1 MITLHGCAIAPMKCP
16 KCDST
21 SYRKNGRDRGRQRY
35 LCKSC
40 GKQFIEPANVSNG
53 AVVDGSAIPAARLAY
68 APLPHLEL
76 SAIAT
81 FDKPS
86 ENGQLPLT
94 NQIQLAT
101 NIATQLADLLSVKQ
115 PITSQPSIADRPGLA
130 ILLLDAE
137 NLKLDIKTEQ
147 FLGNLSSYPLQIKI
161 AFANWKNSAM
171 GNQDNELHKRG
182 YQLVHVPSGASNADG
197 KMISVGASIFLRYP
211 TAKEIFVCSGDSLL
225 LHLCNE
231 LQSQGLTV
239 YRVLRKD
246 ENLVVENCA
255 TGESKHYS
263 PVIGAEIPDFEGLM
277 SQLKKLIAQE
287 QNNLSDRLT
296 DLSTISS
303 LFQSRCQITLNH
315 NGIAKIEAVIPP
327 IVQAQTAVE
336 NEEKPPQ
343 SEKKNA
349 KEKNLNGNINS
360 KAELEKIL
368 LELLKLIESK
378 ANGKKILVATLGGAF
393 SEVYGKPVIS
403 VLKELG
409 LSSKLTTFLKS
420 CTAFDMTDLGE
431 KSRVAIAQPLQS
443 EQKNAKEKNLKG
455 SITSKVELE
464 KILLELLK
472 LMESKDQGKKIFVG
486 ELGGA
491 FYQAYGKS
499 VSSLVKELGFG
510 SKLTTFLKSCAAFK
524 VTDSGAKSRVA
535 IAQP

>member
-1 MITLHGCAIAPMKCP
+1 MKCP

-40 GKQFIEPANVSNG
+40 GKQFIEPASVSNG
-53 AVVDGSAIPAARLAY
+53 AVVDESAMT
-68 APLPHLEL
+68 PLPHSEL

-81 FDKPS
+81 FEKPS

-101 NIATQLADLLSVKQ
+101 NIATQLADILSVKQ
-115 PITSQPSIADRPGLA
+115 PITSQTSIADSPGLA

-147 FLGNLSSYPLQIKI
+147 FLGSLSSYPLQIKI

-197 KMISVGASIFLRYP
+197 KMISLGASIFLRYP
-211 TAKEIFVCSGDSLL
+211 TAKEIFVCSCDSLL

-246 ENLVVENCA
+246 ENLVVENYA
-255 TGESKHYS
+255 TGENKHYS
-263 PVIGAEIPDFEGLM
+263 PVVGAEIPDFEGLM
-277 SQLKKLIAQE
+277 SQLKNLIAQE
-287 QNNLSDRLT
+287 KNNLTDRLA
-296 DLSTISS
+296 DLATIST
-303 LFQSRCQITLNH
+303 LFQSRCQITLNDRSSSAK
-315 NGIAKIEAVIPP
+315 NNNGGIAKIEAVTPP
-327 IVQAQTAVE
+327 IVVVQTAVV

-343 SEKKNA
+343 SAKKKSKKKNYL
-349 KEKNLNGNINS
+349 KGSINS
-360 KAELEKIL
+360 AAELEQIL
-368 LELLKLIESK
+368 LELLKSIETEGNEK
-378 ANGKKILVATLGGAF
+378 NILVATLGESF
-393 SEVYGKPVIS
+393 SQVYGKS
-403 VLKELG
+403 VTSQLKELSLG
-409 LSSKLTTFLKS
+409 SKLTTFLKS
-420 CTAFDMTDLGE
+420 CTAFDVTDLGSR
-431 KSRVAIAQPLQS
+431 SRVAIAQPLQS
-443 EQKNAKEKNLKG
+443 EQKNSKETKLEVNID
-455 SITSKVELE
+455 SPAELE
-464 KILLELLK
+464 QVLLDLLK
-472 LMESKDQGKKIFVG
+472 LMVSKDREKKIFVG

-499 VSSLVKELGFG
+499 VTSLVKELGFG